1 MIRGQSFDEVGQV
14 IDEQFS
20 SLQGIKASAYGPK
33 FQKQVDVQE
42 HKLDQLQKILDNWA
56 TFQRLWV
63 YLHPIFTSED
73 IKK

>member
-42 HKLDQLQKILDNWA
+42 HKLDQL
-56 TFQRLWV
+56 
-63 YLHPIFTSED
+63 
-73 IKK
+73 